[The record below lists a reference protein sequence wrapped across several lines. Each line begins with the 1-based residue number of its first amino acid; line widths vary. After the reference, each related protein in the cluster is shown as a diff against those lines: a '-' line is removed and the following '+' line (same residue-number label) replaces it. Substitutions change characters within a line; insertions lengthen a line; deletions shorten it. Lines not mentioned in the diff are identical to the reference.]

1 MDFVTEEAPCYT
13 LKKKT
18 FHIIYEAPS
27 PIDTKDLESNQLRIK
42 QGQLNVVKSL
52 IKAIP
57 SF

>member
-13 LKKKT
+13 LKEKT

-42 QGQLNVVKSL
+42 HGQLNVVKSL